1 MNSSIYSADR
11 ATHLRIVAV
20 VMTFGIAITGIAISV
35 RADAIG
41 SAQATYSSQTTKA
54 QVPGRNVLAAR
65 AVTDRI

>member
-20 VMTFGIAITGIAISV
+20 VMTFSIAIMGIAISL

-41 SAQATYSSQTTKA
+41 STQATYSSQIGKA

-65 AVTDRI
+65 EVTDRI